1 MQLKGLSVVFY
12 CVTKKTFMKTHLLII
27 LAIMTGIA
35 SSCIM
40 IGNCVDGNGN
50 TITEERTVSTFTSVS
65 NETSFEVIYRRS
77 NVVSVTVE
85 AESNII
91 PYIETDVHSGSLEVR
106 TTRGTRCIDYTV
118 KPVIVVTSPF
128 VDELVNAGS
137 GDIIAGPLEGEEVR
151 IIVSGSGDI
160 VTGSVS
166 STTSNL
172 IISGSGELKTGA
184 IETDDVKVTMS
195 GSGNLE
201 TRGNTLTARY
211 VLSGSGILFA
221 ENLVT
226 DDANVTISGSGS
238 VYTTVLQSL
247 DAVLS
252 GSGNIYLYGDPDV
265 SVSRTGSGKVIN
277 L

>member
-1 MQLKGLSVVFY
+1 MQLKGRSVVFY
-12 CVTKKTFMKTHLLII
+12 YVTKKTYMRTHVLII
-27 LAIMTGIA
+27 MAVLTVIA

-40 IGNCVDGNGN
+40 IGNCIDGNGN
-50 TITEERTVSTFTSVS
+50 TITEERTVASFTSVS

-77 NVVSVTVE
+77 DVVSVTVE

-91 PYIETDVHSGSLEVR
+91 PYIETDVHSGSLEIR

-128 VDELVNAGS
+128 VNEVVNAGS
-137 GDIIAGPLEGEEVR
+137 GDIFAGPLEGEEVR

-166 STTSNL
+166 CTTADL

-184 IETDDVKVTMS
+184 VEADDVKITMS
-195 GSGNLE
+195 GSGNLD
-201 TRGNTLTARY
+201 TSGNTLTARY
-211 VLSGSGILFA
+211 ILSGSGILFA
-221 ENLVT
+221 EDLVT
-226 DDANVTISGSGS
+226 DDTHVTISGSGS

-247 DAVLS
+247 DAVIS

-265 SVSRTGSGKVIN
+265 SVSRTGSGKIIN

>member
-1 MQLKGLSVVFY
+1 
-12 CVTKKTFMKTHLLII
+12 MKTQVLII
-27 LAIMTGIA
+27 VAVLTGIA
-35 SSCIM
+35 SSCIV

-50 TITEERTVSTFTSVS
+50 TITEERTVSNFTSVS

-77 NVVSVTVE
+77 DLVSVTLE

-91 PYIETDVHSGSLEVR
+91 PYIETDVRSGSLEIR
-106 TTRGTRCIDYTV
+106 TARGTRCIDYTV

-128 VDELVNAGS
+128 VDEVVNAGS
-137 GDIIAGPLEGEEVR
+137 GDIFAGPLEGEEVR

-166 STTSNL
+166 CATASL

-184 IETDDVKVTMS
+184 VESDDVKITMS
-195 GSGNLE
+195 GSGNLD
-201 TRGNTLTARY
+201 TNGNTLTARY

-221 ENLVT
+221 EDLLT

-252 GSGNIYLYGDPDV
+252 GSGNVYLYGDPDV